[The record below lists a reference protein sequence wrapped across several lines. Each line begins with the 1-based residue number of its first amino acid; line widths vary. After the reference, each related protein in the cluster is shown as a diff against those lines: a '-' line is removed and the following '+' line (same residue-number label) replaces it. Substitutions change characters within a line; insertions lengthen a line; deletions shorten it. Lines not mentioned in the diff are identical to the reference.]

1 MTVAISVLVPVHDA
15 APTLAAA
22 LSSVT
27 AQTVSDFEVVVVL
40 NGCTDASAGIA
51 RGYAARDPR
60 FVLVE
65 RREADLVGALNAGI
79 AGIRAPLVARL
90 DADDVMAPERLA
102 LQMAALRRQ
111 PDWTAV
117 TSRVVCEAVD
127 GGPAGPGMSRYVDWL
142 NGLTTPAAIAHARFI
157 DAPVCQPAVTMR
169 TAALRRV
176 GGYRSGP
183 FAEDHDLW
191 LRLLATGAR
200 FGAVP
205 AALLTWRDHPSR
217 LTRSDPRYAAARR
230 RALVHRHLLAGPL
243 ADGRP
248 CRIWGAGRYGRAHAR
263 GLRALG
269 AVVEDVIDVDPRKF
283 GREVA
288 GGLRVVDAATVGPP
302 AGRLIL
308 LAVASPG
315 ARAVVS
321 SRLDHLGHTPG
332 RDYLPVQ

>member
-1 MTVAISVLVPVHDA
+1 MTVGVSVLIPVHDA

-27 AQTVSDFEVVVVL
+27 AQTASDFEAVVVL
-40 NGCTDASAGIA
+40 NGCTDASAEIA
-51 RGYAARDPR
+51 REHAARDRR
-60 FVLVE
+60 FVVVE
-65 RREADLVGALNAGI
+65 RPEGDLVGGLNAGI
-79 AGIRAPLVARL
+79 AGLRAPVVARL

-102 LQMAALRRQ
+102 VQLAALERH
-111 PDWTAV
+111 PEWTAV
-117 TSRVVCEAVD
+117 TSRVVCEAID
-127 GGPAGPGMSRYVDWL
+127 GGPAGAGMSRYVDWL

-169 TAALRRV
+169 TAALRGV

-191 LRLLATGAR
+191 LRLLGTGAH

-205 AALLTWRDHPSR
+205 EALLTWRDHPSR
-217 LTRSDPRYAAARR
+217 LTRSDSRYAAVRR
-230 RALVHRHLLAGPL
+230 RALVHGHLLAGPL
-243 ADGRP
+243 AGGRP
-248 CRIWGAGRYGRAHAR
+248 CRLWGAGRYGRAHAR

-269 AVVEDVIDVDPRKF
+269 AVVEDVIDIDPRKF

-321 SRLDHLGHTPG
+321 ARLERLGHAPG